1 MDARLS
7 CAEAT
12 HPDELD
18 EELDMFPTL
27 SPNAVVRLPYD
38 RLRSVD
44 GREGASGSCRSSP
57 PPIWAV
63 WLAIGLYVLRHPR
76 FRGRMPSDASNFSKR
91 LPSRSD
97 TNDVAYC
104 SSLPLCDCIGVQ
116 QQYWNFPRQ
125 VPNIDHINPIAFA
138 FTENSTNKLIF
149 QHTNRSITQTENR
162 IPILCTIVNA
172 ITIQIILGSMKR
184 RQKLNADHI

>member
-1 MDARLS
+1 MGNL
-7 CAEAT
+7 ENFL
-12 HPDELD
+12 ELN
-18 EELDMFPTL
+18 M
-27 SPNAVVRLPYD
+27 
-38 RLRSVD
+38 
-44 GREGASGSCRSSP
+44 AS
-57 PPIWAV
+57 
-63 WLAIGLYVLRHPR
+63 IG
-76 FRGRMPSDASNFSKR
+76 
-91 LPSRSD
+91 
-97 TNDVAYC
+97 
-104 SSLPLCDCIGVQ
+104 IQ